1 MNNNNNNHQIP
12 YTGTWRVRLTPEMLN
27 HLAEPTTFRTSKL
40 DAYLNLLHDAAVA
53 TAIYESAYGQTVNPD
68 AGRLVIS
75 IANLAKRWGWSR
87 ETVRKFLDQL
97 ETLGM
102 LSKAQVCGCTL
113 VTMTTERDDAK
124 HSTIPKKPQTTFD
137 MAVLLCYKI
146 DEWLCG
152 IIDDSELAGIIEDA
166 VSSFDRSNEDAY
178 SKRIT
183 DFQYLLIRRLISKWY
198 VNSPAIPNVADSYS
212 LVCLEH
218 IFSECLS
225 GNWAMWFKLLRVYCT
240 DPNGRLEFVVNS
252 TTPASMVDARY
263 ALDSLFNHLKVD
275 FINDS
280 L

>member
-1 MNNNNNNHQIP
+1 MNKNKNNHRIP
-12 YTGTWRVRLTPEMLN
+12 HTRTLLVRITPEMLN

-53 TAIYESAYGQTVNPD
+53 TATYESAYGQTVNPD
-68 AGRLVIS
+68 AGQLIIS
-75 IANLAKRWGWSR
+75 ITNLAKRWGWSR
-87 ETVRKFLDQL
+87 GTVCKFIDQL
-97 ETLGM
+97 EAVGM
-102 LSKAQVCGCTL
+102 LSKTQVSGRTL
-113 VTMTTERDDAK
+113 ITMTIERDNAK
-124 HSTIPKKPQTTFD
+124 HSTIPEKLQTTFD
-137 MAVLLCYKI
+137 MAVLLYYKI

-166 VSSFDRSNEDAY
+166 VASFDRSNENAY
-178 SKRIT
+178 SERVT
-183 DFQYLLIRRLISKWY
+183 DFQYLLIRRVISEWCA
-198 VNSPAIPNVADSYS
+198 NPPAIPEVADSYS

-240 DPNGRLEFVVNS
+240 DPNGRRELVENS
-252 TTPASMVDARY
+252 TIPASIVDARY

-275 FINDS
+275 FINDN

>member
-1 MNNNNNNHQIP
+1 M
-12 YTGTWRVRLTPEMLN
+12 TLTPEMLN

-53 TAIYESAYGQTVNPD
+53 TAIYESAYGQTVNPE
-68 AGRLVIS
+68 AAQLVIS
-75 IANLAKRWGWSR
+75 ITNLAKRWGWSR
-87 ETVRKFLDQL
+87 ETVREFLDQL

-102 LSKAQVCGCTL
+102 LSKTQVSGRTL
-113 VTMTTERDDAK
+113 IIMTAERDDAK

-137 MAVLLCYKI
+137 MAVLLYYKMN
-146 DEWLCG
+146 EWLCG

-166 VSSFDRSNEDAY
+166 VASFDRSNEDAY
-178 SKRIT
+178 SERIT
-183 DFQYLLIRRLISKWY
+183 DFQYLLIRRLISEWCT
-198 VNSPAIPNVADSYS
+198 NPPAIHEVADSYS

-240 DPNGRLEFVVNS
+240 DPIGKLELVENS
-252 TTPASMVDARY
+252 TTPISIKDAMY
-263 ALDSLFNHLKVD
+263 ALYGLFIHLKVD

>member
-1 MNNNNNNHQIP
+1 MTKNKYNHQIP
-12 YTGTWRVRLTPEMLN
+12 HTGTLCVRLTPEMLN

-53 TAIYESAYGQTVNPD
+53 TATYESAYGQTVNPE
-68 AGRLVIS
+68 AGQLVIL
-75 IANLAKRWGWSR
+75 ITNLAKRWGWSR
-87 ETVRKFLDQL
+87 GAVRKFLDQL

-102 LSKAQVCGCTL
+102 LSKTPFSGRTL
-113 VTMTTERDDAK
+113 ITMTAERDDAK
-124 HSTIPKKPQTTFD
+124 HSTIPKKLQTTFD
-137 MAVLLCYKI
+137 MAVLLYYKI

-152 IIDDSELAGIIEDA
+152 IIDDSELAEIIEDA
-166 VSSFDRSNEDAY
+166 VASFDRSNEDAY

-198 VNSPAIPNVADSYS
+198 VNSPSIPEVADSYS

-225 GNWAMWFKLLRVYCT
+225 GNWAMWFKLIRVYCT
-240 DPNGRLEFVVNS
+240 DPNGRLELVDNS
-252 TTPASMVDARY
+252 TTPISIKDAMY
-263 ALDSLFNHLKVD
+263 ALYGLFIHLKVD

>member
-1 MNNNNNNHQIP
+1 MNKNNHRIP
-12 YTGTWRVRLTPEMLN
+12 HTGTLLVRITPEMLN

-53 TAIYESAYGQTVNPD
+53 TATYESAYGQTVNPD
-68 AGRLVIS
+68 AGQLIIS
-75 IANLAKRWGWSR
+75 ITNLAKRWGWSHG
-87 ETVRKFLDQL
+87 TVRKFIDQL
-97 ETLGM
+97 EAVGM
-102 LSKAQVCGCTL
+102 LSKTQVNGRTL
-113 VTMTTERDDAK
+113 ITMTIERDNAK
-124 HSTIPKKPQTTFD
+124 HSTIPEKLQTTFD
-137 MAVLLCYKI
+137 MAVLLYYKI

-166 VSSFDRSNEDAY
+166 VASFDRSNEKAY
-178 SKRIT
+178 SERIT
-183 DFQYLLIRRLISKWY
+183 DFQYLLIRRVFSEWCA
-198 VNSPAIPNVADSYS
+198 NPPAIPEVADSYS

-240 DPNGRLEFVVNS
+240 DPNGRRELVENS
-252 TTPASMVDARY
+252 TIPASIVDARY

>member
-1 MNNNNNNHQIP
+1 MHKNNHQIP
-12 YTGTWRVRLTPEMLN
+12 HTGTLCVRLTPEMLN

-40 DAYLNLLHDAAVA
+40 EAYLNLLHDAAVA
-53 TAIYESAYGQTVNPD
+53 TAIYESAYGQTVNPE
-68 AGRLVIS
+68 AGLLVIS
-75 IANLAKRWGWSR
+75 ITNLAKRWGWSR
-87 ETVRKFLDQL
+87 GAVHKFLDQL

-102 LSKAQVCGCTL
+102 LSKAQVSGRTL
-113 VTMTTERDDAK
+113 ITMTAERDDAK
-124 HSTIPKKPQTTFD
+124 HSTIPNKPQTTFD
-137 MAVLLCYKI
+137 MAVLLYYKI

-166 VSSFDRSNEDAY
+166 VASFDRSNEDAY
-178 SKRIT
+178 SNRIT

-198 VNSPAIPNVADSYS
+198 VNSPSIPEVADSYS

-225 GNWAMWFKLLRVYCT
+225 GNWAMWFKLIRVYCT
-240 DPNGRLEFVVNS
+240 DPNGRLELVDNS
-252 TTPASMVDARY
+252 TTPISIKDAMY
-263 ALDSLFNHLKVD
+263 ALYGLFIHLKVD

>member
-1 MNNNNNNHQIP
+1 MNKNKNNHRIP
-12 YTGTWRVRLTPEMLN
+12 HTGTLRVRLTPEMLN
-27 HLAEPTTFRTSKL
+27 HLAEPTTFRASKL
-40 DAYLNLLHDAAVA
+40 DAYLNLLQYAAVA
-53 TAIYESAYGQTVNPD
+53 TATYESAYGQTVNPE
-68 AGRLVIS
+68 AAQLVIS
-75 IANLAKRWGWSR
+75 ITNLAKRWGWSR

-102 LSKAQVCGCTL
+102 LSKTQVSGRTL
-113 VTMTTERDDAK
+113 IIMTAERDDAK

-137 MAVLLCYKI
+137 MAVLLYYKI

-166 VSSFDRSNEDAY
+166 VASFDRSNEDAY
-178 SKRIT
+178 SERIT
-183 DFQYLLIRRLISKWY
+183 DFQYLLIRRLISEWCT
-198 VNSPAIPNVADSYS
+198 NPPAIHEVADSYS

-240 DPNGRLEFVVNS
+240 DPIGKLELVENS
-252 TTPASMVDARY
+252 TPPISIKDAMY
-263 ALDSLFNHLKVD
+263 ALYGLFIHLKVD

>member
-1 MNNNNNNHQIP
+1 MHKNKNNHQIP
-12 YTGTWRVRLTPEMLN
+12 HTGTLCVTLTPEMLN

-53 TAIYESAYGQTVNPD
+53 TAIYESAYGQTVNPE
-68 AGRLVIS
+68 AGQLVIS
-75 IANLAKRWGWSR
+75 ITNLAKRWGRSR
-87 ETVRKFLDQL
+87 GAVRMFLDQL

-102 LSKAQVCGCTL
+102 LSKTQVSGRTL
-113 VTMTTERDDAK
+113 ITMTAERDDAK
-124 HSTIPKKPQTTFD
+124 HSTIPEKPQTTFD
-137 MAVLLCYKI
+137 MAVLLYYKI

-166 VSSFDRSNEDAY
+166 VASLDRSNEDAY
-178 SKRIT
+178 SERII
-183 DFQYLLIRRLISKWY
+183 DFQYSLIRRLISKWCANPP
-198 VNSPAIPNVADSYS
+198 VIPENADSYS

-225 GNWAMWFKLLRVYCT
+225 GNWAMWFKLLRAYCT
-240 DPNGRLEFVVNS
+240 DPNGRLELVENS
-252 TTPASMVDARY
+252 TTPASMVDAQY

>member
-1 MNNNNNNHQIP
+1 MNKNKDNHQIP
-12 YTGTWRVRLTPEMLN
+12 HTGTLCVRLTPEMLN

-53 TAIYESAYGQTVNPD
+53 TAIYEAAYGHYVNPE
-68 AGRLVIS
+68 AAQLI
-75 IANLAKRWGWSR
+75 ILITNLAKRWGWSR
-87 ETVRKFLDQL
+87 GAVRKFLDQL

-102 LSKAQVCGCTL
+102 LSKTQVSGRTL
-113 VTMTTERDDAK
+113 ITMTAERNDAK
-124 HSTIPKKPQTTFD
+124 HSTIPKKLQATFD
-137 MAVLLCYKI
+137 MAVLLYYKI

-152 IIDDSELAGIIEDA
+152 IIDDSELAEIIEDA
-166 VSSFDRSNEDAY
+166 VASFDRSNEDAY

-198 VNSPAIPNVADSYS
+198 VNSPAIPENADSYS

-240 DPNGRLEFVVNS
+240 DPNGRLELVENG
-252 TTPASMVDARY
+252 TTPASIIDARY
-263 ALDSLFNHLKVD
+263 AFDSLFSHLKVD
-275 FINDS
+275 FINRS

>member
-1 MNNNNNNHQIP
+1 MHKNNHQIP
-12 YTGTWRVRLTPEMLN
+12 HTGTLCVRLTTVMLN

-40 DAYLNLLHDAAVA
+40 EAYLNLLHYAAVA
-53 TAIYESAYGQTVNPD
+53 TAIYESAYGQTVNPE
-68 AGRLVIS
+68 AGQLVIS
-75 IANLAKRWGWSR
+75 ITNLAKRWSWSR
-87 ETVRKFLDQL
+87 GAVRKFLDRL

-102 LSKAQVCGCTL
+102 LSKAQVSGRTL
-113 VTMTTERDDAK
+113 ITMTAERDDAK

-137 MAVLLCYKI
+137 MAVLVYYKI

-152 IIDDSELAGIIEDA
+152 IIDDSELAEIIEDA
-166 VSSFDRSNEDAY
+166 VASFDRSNEDAY

-183 DFQYLLIRRLISKWY
+183 DFQYLLIRRLISERCA
-198 VNSPAIPNVADSYS
+198 NPPSISEDADSYS
-212 LVCLEH
+212 QVCLEH

-240 DPNGRLEFVVNS
+240 DPNGRRELVENS
-252 TTPASMVDARY
+252 TTPSSILDARY
-263 ALDSLFNHLKVD
+263 AFDSLFNHLKVD

>member
-1 MNNNNNNHQIP
+1 MNKNKNNHQIP
-12 YTGTWRVRLTPEMLN
+12 HTGTLRVRLTPEMLN
-27 HLAEPTTFRTSKL
+27 HLAESTMFRASKL

-53 TAIYESAYGQTVNPD
+53 TAIYESAYGQTVNPE
-68 AGRLVIS
+68 AGQLVIS
-75 IANLAKRWGWSR
+75 ITNLAKRWGWSR
-87 ETVRKFLDQL
+87 GAVHKFLNQL

-102 LSKAQVCGCTL
+102 LSKTQVSDRTL
-113 VTMTTERDDAK
+113 ITMTADRDDAK

-137 MAVLLCYKI
+137 MAVLLYYKI

-166 VSSFDRSNEDAY
+166 VASFDRSNVDAY

-183 DFQYLLIRRLISKWY
+183 DFQYLLIRRLISKWCANPP
-198 VNSPAIPNVADSYS
+198 VIPENADSYS

-225 GNWAMWFKLLRVYCT
+225 GNWAMWFKLLRAYCT
-240 DPNGRLEFVVNS
+240 DPNGRLELVENS
-252 TTPASMVDARY
+252 MAPTSIKDTMY
-263 ALDSLFNHLKVD
+263 AFYGLFIHLKVD

>member
-1 MNNNNNNHQIP
+1 MNKNKDNHQIP
-12 YTGTWRVRLTPEMLN
+12 HTGTLCVRLTPEMLN
-27 HLAEPTTFRTSKL
+27 HLAEPTMFRTSKL

-53 TAIYESAYGQTVNPD
+53 TAIYEAAYGHYVNPE
-68 AGRLVIS
+68 AGQLI
-75 IANLAKRWGWSR
+75 ILITNLAKRWGWSR
-87 ETVRKFLDQL
+87 GAVRKFLDQL

-102 LSKAQVCGCTL
+102 LSKTQVSGRTL
-113 VTMTTERDDAK
+113 ITMTAERDDAK
-124 HSTIPKKPQTTFD
+124 HSTIPNKPQTTFD
-137 MAVLLCYKI
+137 MAVLLYYKI

-166 VSSFDRSNEDAY
+166 VASFDRSNEDAY
-178 SKRIT
+178 SERLT

-198 VNSPAIPNVADSYS
+198 VNSPSITEVADSYS

-240 DPNGRLEFVVNS
+240 NHNGRLELVENS
-252 TTPASMVDARY
+252 TTPISIKDAMY
-263 ALDSLFNHLKVD
+263 ALYGLFIHLKVD
-275 FINDS
+275 FINDR

>member
-1 MNNNNNNHQIP
+1 MNKNKNNHQIP
-12 YTGTWRVRLTPEMLN
+12 HTGTLRVRLTPEMLN

-53 TAIYESAYGQTVNPD
+53 TAIYESAYGQTVNPE

-75 IANLAKRWGWSR
+75 ITNPVKRWHWSR

-97 ETLGM
+97 EAVGM
-102 LSKAQVCGCTL
+102 LSKTQVSGRIL
-113 VTMTTERDDAK
+113 VAMTTERDDAK
-124 HSTIPKKPQTTFD
+124 HSTIPEKPETTFD
-137 MAVLLCYKI
+137 MAVLLYYKI

-166 VSSFDRSNEDAY
+166 VASFDRSNEDAY
-178 SKRIT
+178 SERIT
-183 DFQYLLIRRLISKWY
+183 DFQYLLIRRLISEWCA
-198 VNSPAIPNVADSYS
+198 NPPAISENADSYIQ
-212 LVCLEH
+212 VCLDY

-225 GNWAMWFKLLRVYCT
+225 GNWAMWFRLLRVYCT
-240 DPNGRLEFVVNS
+240 DSNGRRELVENS
-252 TTPASMVDARY
+252 TIPASILDARY
-263 ALDSLFNHLKVD
+263 AFDSLFKHLKVD

>member
-1 MNNNNNNHQIP
+1 MNKNNHRIP
-12 YTGTWRVRLTPEMLN
+12 HTGTLLVRITPEMLN

-53 TAIYESAYGQTVNPD
+53 TATYESAYGQTVNPD
-68 AGRLVIS
+68 AGQLIIS
-75 IANLAKRWGWSR
+75 ITNLAKRWGWSR
-87 ETVRKFLDQL
+87 GTVRKFIDQL
-97 ETLGM
+97 EAVGM
-102 LSKAQVCGCTL
+102 LSKTQVSGRTL
-113 VTMTTERDDAK
+113 ITMTIERDNAK
-124 HSTIPKKPQTTFD
+124 HSTIPKKLQTTFD
-137 MAVLLCYKI
+137 MAVLLYYKI

-166 VSSFDRSNEDAY
+166 VASFDHSNENAY
-178 SKRIT
+178 SERIT
-183 DFQYLLIRRLISKWY
+183 DFQYLLIRRVISEWCA
-198 VNSPAIPNVADSYS
+198 NPPAIPEVADSYS

-240 DPNGRLEFVVNS
+240 DPNGRRELVENS
-252 TTPASMVDARY
+252 TIPASIVDARY

>member
-1 MNNNNNNHQIP
+1 MHQNKNNHQILH
-12 YTGTWRVRLTPEMLN
+12 TGTLCVRLTPEMLN

-53 TAIYESAYGQTVNPD
+53 TAIYESAYGQTVNPE
-68 AGRLVIS
+68 AAQLVIS
-75 IANLAKRWGWSR
+75 ITNLAKQWGRSR
-87 ETVRKFLDQL
+87 GAVRMFLDQL

-102 LSKAQVCGCTL
+102 LSKTQVSGRTL
-113 VTMTTERDDAK
+113 ITMTPERDDAK
-124 HSTIPKKPQTTFD
+124 HSTIPEKPQTTFD
-137 MAVLLCYKI
+137 MAVLLYYKI

-166 VSSFDRSNEDAY
+166 VASLDRSNEDAY
-178 SKRIT
+178 SERII
-183 DFQYLLIRRLISKWY
+183 DFQYSLIRRLISKWCANPP
-198 VNSPAIPNVADSYS
+198 VIPENADSYS

-225 GNWAMWFKLLRVYCT
+225 GNWAMWFKLLRAYCT
-240 DPNGRLEFVVNS
+240 DPNGRLELVENS
-252 TTPASMVDARY
+252 TTPASMVDAQY
-263 ALDSLFNHLKVD
+263 ALDNLFNHLKVD

>member
-1 MNNNNNNHQIP
+1 MTNDKNNHQIP
-12 YTGTWRVRLTPEMLN
+12 HTGTWRVRLTPEMLN
-27 HLAEPTTFRTSKL
+27 HLAEPTTFRASKL

-53 TAIYESAYGQTVNPD
+53 TATCESAYGQTVNPD
-68 AGRLVIS
+68 AGQLIIS
-75 IANLAKRWGWSR
+75 ITNLAKRWGWSR
-87 ETVRKFLDQL
+87 GDVRKFLDQL

-102 LSKAQVCGCTL
+102 LSKTQVSGRTL
-113 VTMTTERDDAK
+113 ITMTAERDDAK
-124 HSTIPKKPQTTFD
+124 HSTIPNKPQTTFD
-137 MAVLLCYKI
+137 MAVLLFYKI

-166 VSSFDRSNEDAY
+166 VASFDRSNEDAY
-178 SKRIT
+178 SERLT

-198 VNSPAIPNVADSYS
+198 VNSPSITEVADSYS

-240 DPNGRLEFVVNS
+240 NHNGRLELVENS
-252 TTPASMVDARY
+252 TTPISIKDAMY
-263 ALDSLFNHLKVD
+263 ALYGLFIHLKVD
-275 FINDS
+275 FINDR

>member
-1 MNNNNNNHQIP
+1 MTKYENNHQIP
-12 YTGTWRVRLTPEMLN
+12 YTRTLCVRLTPEMLN
-27 HLAEPTTFRTSKL
+27 HLAEPTTLKTSKL

-53 TAIYESAYGQTVNPD
+53 TAIYESAYGQTVNPE
-68 AGRLVIS
+68 AGQLVNS
-75 IANLAKRWGWSR
+75 ITNLAKRWDWSR
-87 ETVRKFLDQL
+87 GAERKSLDQM

-102 LSKAQVCGCTL
+102 LSKTQVSGRTL
-113 VTMTTERDDAK
+113 ITMTIERDDAK

-137 MAVLLCYKI
+137 MAVLLYYKI

-166 VSSFDRSNEDAY
+166 VASFDRSNEDAY
-178 SKRIT
+178 SERII

-198 VNSPAIPNVADSYS
+198 VNSPAIPEVADSYS

-240 DPNGRLEFVVNS
+240 DPNGRLELVENS
-252 TTPASMVDARY
+252 TTPASMVDALY

>member
-1 MNNNNNNHQIP
+1 MHKNNHQIP
-12 YTGTWRVRLTPEMLN
+12 HTGTLCVRLTTVMLN

-40 DAYLNLLHDAAVA
+40 EAYLNLLHDAAVA
-53 TAIYESAYGQTVNPD
+53 TAIYESAYGQTVNPE
-68 AGRLVIS
+68 AGQLVIS
-75 IANLAKRWGWSR
+75 ITNLAKRWSWSR
-87 ETVRKFLDQL
+87 GAVRKFLDRL

-102 LSKAQVCGCTL
+102 LSKAQVSGRTL
-113 VTMTTERDDAK
+113 ITMTAERDDAK

-137 MAVLLCYKI
+137 MAVLVYYKI

-152 IIDDSELAGIIEDA
+152 IIDDSELAEIIEDA
-166 VSSFDRSNEDAY
+166 VASFDRSNEDAY

-198 VNSPAIPNVADSYS
+198 VNSPSIPELADSYS

-225 GNWAMWFKLLRVYCT
+225 GNWAMWFKLIRVYCT
-240 DPNGRLEFVVNS
+240 DPNGRLEFVDNS
-252 TTPASMVDARY
+252 TTPISIKDAMY
-263 ALDSLFNHLKVD
+263 ALYGLFIHLKVD